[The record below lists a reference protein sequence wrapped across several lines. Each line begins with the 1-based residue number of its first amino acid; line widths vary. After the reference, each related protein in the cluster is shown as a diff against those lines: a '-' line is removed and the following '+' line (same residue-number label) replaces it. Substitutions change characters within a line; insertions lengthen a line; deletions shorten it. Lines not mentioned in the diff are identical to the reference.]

1 MKKNISINL
10 SWVSFKSLHPI
21 LKNLYKKI
29 EERYTVK
36 YINKWID
43 ISKVEIPKLQKN
55 KWIKKNI
62 YYIYSVINNF
72 IPRFNIIIWKHKNI
86 LTANN
91 FLLTKNDY
99 KIITSSLIQFS
110 WLKTKPL
117 YNIIFKKI
125 FKYFLLQ

>member
-55 KWIKKNI
+55 KWIKKI
-62 YYIYSVINNF
+62 F
-72 IPRFNIIIWKHKNI
+72 
-86 LTANN
+86 
-91 FLLTKNDY
+91 
-99 KIITSSLIQFS
+99 
-110 WLKTKPL
+110 
-117 YNIIFKKI
+117 IIFI
-125 FKYFLLQ
+125 V